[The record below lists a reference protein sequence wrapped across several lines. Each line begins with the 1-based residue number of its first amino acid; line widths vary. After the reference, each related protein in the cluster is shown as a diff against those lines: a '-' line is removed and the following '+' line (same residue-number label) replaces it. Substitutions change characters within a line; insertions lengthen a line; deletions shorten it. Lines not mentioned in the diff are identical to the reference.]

1 MEDSNRKVS
10 EKLNLMGEILEIL
23 DDNPFKVRAYR
34 RAAESISK
42 LAVPVES
49 LSPEDLEATP
59 GIGAAI
65 AKKIREIIETGTFQE
80 LETVRAKIPSPVLE
94 LLSLDGVGPKT
105 VSNLWKKLNILS
117 IDDLERAA
125 RGHRVRA
132 LKGFGAK
139 KRLLSSGQS
148 SITARLLSG

>member
-49 LSPEDLEATP
+49 LSP
-59 GIGAAI
+59 
-65 AKKIREIIETGTFQE
+65 KISKQH
-80 LETVRAKIPSPVLE
+80 PV
-94 LLSLDGVGPKT
+94 
-105 VSNLWKKLNILS
+105 
-117 IDDLERAA
+117 
-125 RGHRVRA
+125 
-132 LKGFGAK
+132 
-139 KRLLSSGQS
+139 SGQ
-148 SITARLLSG
+148 R

>member
-1 MEDSNRKVS
+1 VEASNRKVS
-10 EKLNLMGEILEIL
+10 EKLNLMGEILELL

-65 AKKIREIIETGTFQE
+65 AKRSGRSSKPGHHRQGNG
-80 LETVRAKIPSPVLE
+80 
-94 LLSLDGVGPKT
+94 SL
-105 VSNLWKKLNILS
+105 
-117 IDDLERAA
+117 
-125 RGHRVRA
+125 
-132 LKGFGAK
+132 
-139 KRLLSSGQS
+139 
-148 SITARLLSG
+148 